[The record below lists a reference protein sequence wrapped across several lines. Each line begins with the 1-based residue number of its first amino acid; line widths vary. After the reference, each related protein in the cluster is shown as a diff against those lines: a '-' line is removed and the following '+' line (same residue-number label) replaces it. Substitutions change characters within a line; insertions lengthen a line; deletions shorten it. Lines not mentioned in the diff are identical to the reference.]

1 MAIDFNKIKSKLQSI
16 RNKNQKA
23 NIIWRP
29 EKGKQSVRL
38 VPYKKSPDFPF
49 VELYFH
55 YDLAGR
61 TWLSPRTFGRPDP
74 VVEYADKLKKSG
86 DEALFQRGRELTPK
100 KRTYSPVLVRGQ
112 EKEGVKWWGY
122 GKQVHEELLALLDE
136 GEFGDITDPVRGYDL
151 TVEHKSA
158 EELGASFPKTFI
170 RPKAKPSQILE
181 DPVDS
186 NLLRM
191 ITEDQ
196 PDIMEVF
203 PEPSY
208 EQLTEALYNHLN
220 PDAKESS
227 ADEPA
232 GPDENVEPPESAIMA
247 NQQSAVEV
255 PAPVAEP
262 AAPAPTPPVSP
273 TAEAST
279 KNKDFNKVF
288 AAFDNLVKKTG

>member
-1 MAIDFNKIKSKLQSI
+1 MGIDFNKIKSKLQSI

-29 EKGKQSVRL
+29 EKGKQAIRL

-61 TWLSPRTFGRPDP
+61 TWLSPSTFGRPDP
-74 VVEYADKLKKSG
+74 VLEYANKLKKSG

-100 KRTYSPVLVRGQ
+100 KRTYSPILVRGE

-122 GKQVHEELLALLDE
+122 GKQVHEELLALMDE
-136 GEFGDITDPVRGYDL
+136 AEFGDITDPVKGYDL

-158 EELGASFPKTFI
+158 EELGASYPKTFI
-170 RPKAKPSQILE
+170 RPKSKPSQILE

-186 NLLRM
+186 RLLKM
-191 ITEDQ
+191 ISEEQ
-196 PDIMEVF
+196 PDILDVF
-203 PEPSY
+203 PEPTY
-208 EQLTEALYNHLN
+208 EQLNEALYKHLN
-220 PDAKESS
+220 PNSD
-227 ADEPA
+227 DDT
-232 GPDENVEPPESAIMA
+232 GPDSNVEPPESAIVD
-247 NQQSAVEV
+247 NQETVVEETQEATAVV
-255 PAPVAEP
+255 TSEP
-262 AAPAPTPPVSP
+262 ITPPEPPATPVTQTSKK
-273 TAEAST
+273 E
-279 KNKDFNKVF
+279 KDFNQVF

>member
-1 MAIDFNKIKSKLQSI
+1 MIDFNKIKSKLQSV

-38 VPYKKSPDFPF
+38 VPYKKTPDYPF

-61 TWLSPRTFGRPDP
+61 TWLSPITFGNPDP
-74 VVEYADKLKKSG
+74 VVEYANKLKKSG
-86 DEALFQRGRELTPK
+86 DEALFQRGRELSPK
-100 KRTYSPVLVRGQ
+100 KRTYSPILVRGE

-122 GKQVHEELLALLDE
+122 GKQVFEELLALLDE
-136 GEFGDITDPVRGYDL
+136 GEFGDITDPIRGYDL

-158 EELGASFPKTFI
+158 EEMGASFPRTFI

-181 DPVDS
+181 DPVDPK
-186 NLLRM
+186 LLRS

-203 PEPSY
+203 PEPTY
-208 EQLTEALYNHLN
+208 EQLNEALYKHLN
-220 PDAKESS
+220 PN
-227 ADEPA
+227 ADDEN
-232 GPDENVEPPESAIMA
+232 GPDANIEPPESAMI
-247 NQQSAVEV
+247 NDQE
-255 PAPVAEP
+255 
-262 AAPAPTPPVSP
+262 PPVQTTQE
-273 TAEAST
+273 TATPDVTSEPVPPPQPAS
-279 KNKDFNKVF
+279 KKDQDFNQVF
-288 AAFDNLVKKTG
+288 AAFDNLVKKNG